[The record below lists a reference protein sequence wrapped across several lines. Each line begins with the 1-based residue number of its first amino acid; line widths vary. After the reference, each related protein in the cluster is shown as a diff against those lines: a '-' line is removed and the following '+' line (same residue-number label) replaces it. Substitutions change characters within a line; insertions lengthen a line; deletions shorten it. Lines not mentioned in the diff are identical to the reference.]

1 MSVEGEPSYYL
12 VFVTGVL
19 IVLLG
24 LEGAEIFLTLAQTKT
39 VLIPF
44 QKRKGKCHK

>member
-1 MSVEGEPSYYL
+1 VSVEGEPSYYL

-19 IVLLG
+19 ILLG